1 MRYFK
6 SLVALAALIFATSC
20 AIDNIDTPTLTPVG
34 SDVVT
39 VMGRIT
45 HFSDCD
51 VDTRGVKKGDEG
63 KITSMALAIFKVN
76 NVGTGLD
83 GNCVYYKYSNNSG
96 ELFFT
101 IDRSSKEYHFDI
113 NARYAMYVF
122 VNMEGMENFGEGST
136 LADMIDVAH
145 EVKSVN
151 IPEKGFPMI
160 GSLGDTFS
168 TSFDRDN
175 QTFILSPS
183 DNNGVDLKAPTVNG
197 ETQNLLTIPMK
208 ALFAKV
214 NFNIAVKPDQT
225 IEGNYSPQFTIEG
238 YTLNNVP
245 TKVDFDSTTN
255 NDTDVTA
262 SLPGASISGNLSA
275 SGANTINF
283 SFYLPE
289 RYLKANSAADH
300 EYPFGKGS
308 EVRPEDKDYM
318 QRYKAELL
326 KEGQKATNIVISGR
340 YRDHQNHY
348 WDVDY
353 TIYLGSD
360 NVENFDIIRN
370 YEYNNYVTI
379 RGIQSSDDMSD
390 NGNAI
395 SIDHRVNI
403 ERTQP
408 AIISLRREVLLD
420 SHFEV
425 RPLRIRKSDVAD
437 ANINAVKVEVLNP
450 GSASTKT
457 GTWWMRL
464 ERSFGDGTPEGS
476 PETKVN
482 GVTTSIYIDEDS
494 NSPSYGKRKFF
505 TYNLIDGAG
514 ETGTN
519 PTLVNSTAVVVPLNE
534 ADECVWIY
542 VDECTE
548 VGDAVRSGVIQL
560 TYGSGATVSDF
571 KAANNSAYPNLQYKI
586 NQRKLFQVFNGE
598 HTYNIEYEEEYLH
611 NFDADDSYGQT
622 EDEGMAWGLNGLQLS
637 YDHQAILIHNS
648 GMESLT
654 KNIRYAVLS
663 YSPYYDFYLV
673 RDFNKSTYYFEND
686 NQYTSIVHDRN
697 GYTFCNEIITEVN
710 STSHS
715 SVTSDDI
722 KVLAL
727 NQEPKSAIE
736 YCYNKNKRDANGSV
750 VMNNDMGWYLPAIDE
765 IEEIVMSQYTSEGE
779 NYYSYA
785 RFHDFQDKFYWSSQ
799 PAYYKNIFLFERYYL
814 GRGDRMGHYMTDN
827 PNYARATKV
836 NFNGGDPNVS
846 SNYVIQNS
854 GTNTNYYYQ
863 YLYLI
868 AGGSI
873 LNLYQNV
880 KDSHNHIIED
890 ILRQASCTESDNK
903 CTNDRTTINVSGGYI
918 QFKWDNNDVDET
930 TETIYPVTPIT
941 DKKVQPGYMHRAN
954 ASARVR
960 CVRKMN

>member
-20 AIDNIDTPTLTPVG
+20 AIDNIDTPALTPVG

-76 NVGTGLD
+76 DVATGLD

-175 QTFILSPS
+175 QKFILSPS

-225 IEGNYSPQFTIEG
+225 IEGNYSPQFTIDG

-348 WDVDY
+348 WNVDY

-560 TYGSGATVSDF
+560 TYGSGTTVSDF

-586 NQRKLFQVFNGE
+586 NQRKLFHVFNGE

-622 EDEGMAWGLNGLQLS
+622 EEEGMIWGLENFKISNSNLAIMICNGS
-637 YDHQAILIHNS
+637 SNS
-648 GMESLT
+648 FTS
-654 KNIRYAVLS
+654 NIKDKMKS
-663 YSPYYDFYLV
+663 YSPYYDFYLP
-673 RDFNKSTYYFEND
+673 RDVIENYWYF
-686 NQYTSIVHDRN
+686 TSGEYSSLVHDYS
-697 GYTFCNEIITEVN
+697 GYDFTKKIIDIIEDSGYVMSELTLNKEP
-710 STSHS
+710 S
-715 SVTSDDI
+715 SAV
-722 KVLAL
+722 
-727 NQEPKSAIE
+727 E
-736 YCYNKNKRDANGSV
+736 YCYNKNKRDANGNV
-750 VMNNDMGWYLPAIDE
+750 VMSDNTGWYLPAIDE
-765 IEEIVMSQYTSEGE
+765 IEEIVKSQYISDDG
-779 NYYSYA
+779 YFYAYA
-785 RFHDFQDKFYWSSQ
+785 RFQDFQDKYYWSSQ
-799 PAYYKNIFLFERYYL
+799 PAYHINYIDVARTL
-814 GRGDRMGHYMTDN
+814 GDRYGIYMVDN
-827 PNYARATKV
+827 VERARATKV
-836 NFNGGDPNVS
+836 NFIGGDPNDDSMYIVEDS
-846 SNYVIQNS
+846 GVKNVMNESDDEDTFSNKIFTKATMMARKYMYV
-854 GTNTNYYYQ
+854 NYSW
-863 YLYLI
+863 
-868 AGGSI
+868 GSI
-873 LNLYQNV
+873 
-880 KDSHNHIIED
+880 STCEE
-890 ILRQASCTESDNK
+890 R
-903 CTNDRTTINVSGGYI
+903 TINYP
-918 QFKWDNNDVDET
+918 DNFSRGNNLGDWTHTLIKPE
-930 TETIYPVTPIT
+930 YNPGAKLRT
-941 DKKVQPGYMHRAN
+941 DK
-954 ASARVR
+954 ARVR
-960 CVRKMN
+960 CVRKM